1 MLMRMIE
8 TKIMVKV
15 KENSNKRNESNQA
28 NLEGKLFNCLMNND
42 EIPFGNNFS
51 GMRTL
56 RKVLDD
62 NIELIFDKIETV
74 SNKHEEG

>member
-1 MLMRMIE
+1 
-8 TKIMVKV
+8 
-15 KENSNKRNESNQA
+15 
-28 NLEGKLFNCLMNND
+28 MNND
-42 EIPFGNNFS
+42 DIPFGNNFS

-62 NIELIFDKIETV
+62 NIEAIFDKIETV